1 LLRLPLQDFLAR
13 NPRAAACILTTASDD
28 DDDDGITGATGL
40 SSGGSTGFARAPD
53 PDAFCFSSGGTGW
66 GSESG
71 PCTGIENDVFVSLVF
86 LAVAFDVDFAAA
98 AGWCW

>member
-28 DDDDGITGATGL
+28 DDDGITGATGL

-53 PDAFCFSSGGTGW
+53 AFCLSSGGTGW

-86 LAVAFDVDFAAA
+86 LAFDVDFAAA
-98 AGWCW
+98 AGWRW